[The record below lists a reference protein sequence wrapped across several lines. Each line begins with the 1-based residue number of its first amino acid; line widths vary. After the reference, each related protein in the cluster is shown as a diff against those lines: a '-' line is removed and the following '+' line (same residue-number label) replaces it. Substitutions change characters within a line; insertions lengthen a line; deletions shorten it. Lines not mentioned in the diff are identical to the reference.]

1 MSTGAPEDP
10 AVEKSRDV
18 KGAFKHPFSRLK
30 EKFEKTSLEDVK
42 VSLIVSLRNTYDH
55 LDQLLTGQ

>member
-1 MSTGAPEDP
+1 M
-10 AVEKSRDV
+10 EKSHDV

-42 VSLIVSLRNTYDH
+42 VSLIVSLRNNYGH
-55 LDQLLTGQ
+55 LDQLLTRQ

>member
-10 AVEKSRDV
+10 AVEKSHDV

-42 VSLIVSLRNTYDH
+42 VSLIVSLRNNYGH
-55 LDQLLTGQ
+55 LDQLLTRQ